1 MLGGDEAKCL
11 VMLNKFRAQH
21 GGDVASVRQ
30 LISRGDVQGAV
41 ATLHLLCGIAGFL
54 QAKPL
59 ALAASH
65 CEAALQEGQA
75 AQWPELLEAMDRAM
89 QATKTQIQGYDSLR
103 C

>member
-1 MLGGDEAKCL
+1 
-11 VMLNKFRAQH
+11 MLNKFMAQN

-30 LISRGDVQGAV
+30 LLSSGDVLGAV
-41 ATLHLLCGIAGFL
+41 ATLHSLCGIAGFL

-65 CEAALQEGQA
+65 CEAALKDGQV

-89 QATKTQIQGYDSLR
+89 QATQTQIQGYDSLR